1 MMEWA
6 SAFLKLWL
14 TRVANQIMKGLGVIY
29 QKAEHLGE
37 AMAPNWRLGSQNARG
52 SRHQFTRYEY
62 LSYGFGKLLSARSLV
77 QCRPP
82 KKVDPVNMG

>member
-14 TRVANQIMKGLGVIY
+14 TRVTNQIMR
-29 QKAEHLGE
+29 E
-37 AMAPNWRLGSQNARG
+37 AKAPNWRLGSQNARG
-52 SRHQFTRYEY
+52 SRHQFTRSEY
-62 LSYGFGKLLSARSLV
+62 LSYGFGKLLSARSFV
-77 QCRPP
+77 QCLPP